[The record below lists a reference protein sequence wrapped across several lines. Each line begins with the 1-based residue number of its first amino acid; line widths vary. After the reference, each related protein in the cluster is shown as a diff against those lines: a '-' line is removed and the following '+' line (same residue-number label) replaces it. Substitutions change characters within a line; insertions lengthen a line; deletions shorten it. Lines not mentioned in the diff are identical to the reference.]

1 MRPSRLD
8 AAGGRSNE
16 QGSVMTITADQVK
29 QLRDMT
35 GAGMMECKKA
45 LAETGGDLNKAV
57 DALRKAGIAK
67 AEKRADRAASQGRVE
82 AYVHDT
88 RIGVL
93 IEVNCETDF
102 VARTDDFKALCK
114 DLAMQAAAA
123 SPDYVRRE
131 EVPAERI
138 ARERAIYVDQVKNEG
153 KPAAIA
159 DKIVDGKLNKF
170 YAEVCLMEQT
180 FIKDDKKTIDQLV
193 KETSMKTGEN
203 VVVRRFVRFRLG
215 AE

>member
-1 MRPSRLD
+1 
-8 AAGGRSNE
+8 
-16 QGSVMTITADQVK
+16 MTITADQVK
-29 QLRDMT
+29 QLREMT

-45 LAETGGDLNKAV
+45 LAETGGDLNKAI

-82 AYVHDT
+82 SYVHDS

-93 IEVNCETDF
+93 VEVNCETDF
-102 VARTDDFKALCK
+102 VARTDDFRTLCR
-114 DLAMQAAAA
+114 DLAMQVAAAA
-123 SPDYVRRE
+123 ADYVRRE

-138 ARERAIYVDQVKNEG
+138 ERERAIYRDQVKNEG

-170 YAEVCLMEQT
+170 YGEVCLLEQA
-180 FIKDDKKTIDQLV
+180 FIKDDKIVVGDLV
-193 KETSMKTGEN
+193 KQMSSKTGEN
-203 VVVRRFVRFRLG
+203 IVVRRFVRFRLG
-215 AE
+215 VE

>member
-1 MRPSRLD
+1 
-8 AAGGRSNE
+8 
-16 QGSVMTITADQVK
+16 MTITADQVK
-29 QLRDMT
+29 QLREMT

-45 LAETGGDLNKAV
+45 LAETGGDLNKAI

-82 AYVHDT
+82 SYVHDS

-93 IEVNCETDF
+93 VEVNCETDF
-102 VARTDDFKALCK
+102 VARTDDFRTLCR
-114 DLAMQAAAA
+114 DLAMQVAAAA
-123 SPDYVRRE
+123 ADYVRRE

-138 ARERAIYVDQVKNEG
+138 ERERAIYRDQVKNEG
-153 KPAAIA
+153 KPAAIV

-170 YAEVCLMEQT
+170 YGEVCLLEQA
-180 FIKDDKKTIDQLV
+180 FIKDDKIIVGDLV
-193 KETSMKTGEN
+193 KQMSSKTGEN
-203 VVVRRFVRFRLG
+203 IVVRRFVRFRLG